1 MGFDVTLI
9 HSTKDLPSNL
19 PDSETATFNT
29 HELRLREGEKHKFAR
44 QSGGTNAIS
53 KRTLSADEVIG
64 EILDSNYAFIPIAV
78 GPFGDIGSLFMRF
91 WDGSD
96 TLPLP
101 NFTKACP
108 NALRAAKRAT
118 AGETPWDILG
128 KADAQWKKQCGSSL
142 FEGSYLSPTPSIW
155 ANQQL
160 GLVCCTQ
167 LANHINTSFN
177 HLRHCPGEV
186 CDGWREEDDASV
198 DGYDEPSWRWTDID
212 FGKIGD
218 DNIKNPAVCNQS
230 S

>member
-1 MGFDVTLI
+1 MNCVSG
-9 HSTKDLPSNL
+9 
-19 PDSETATFNT
+19 
-29 HELRLREGEKHKFAR
+29 KHKFAR
-44 QSGGTNAIS
+44 QSGGTTAIS

-64 EILDSNYAFIPIAV
+64 EILDSNYAFIPIAI

-118 AGETPWDILG
+118 AVETPWDILG
-128 KADAQWKKQCGSSL
+128 KADAQWKKQRGSSL

-167 LANHINTSFN
+167 LANHIQGGLETKGLLSSLACLSVTRVKVSFHLHPLLIVKRNT
-177 HLRHCPGEV
+177 
-186 CDGWREEDDASV
+186 
-198 DGYDEPSWRWTDID
+198 
-212 FGKIGD
+212 
-218 DNIKNPAVCNQS
+218 
-230 S
+230 